1 MVANIKKK
9 KKKKYH
15 VPLDITNYKVV
26 LPEKKKS
33 DLNLTNSSES
43 ATNLQERLKTEESH
57 GNAINKIQTIENSS

>member
-26 LPEKKKS
+26 LPEKK
-33 DLNLTNSSES
+33 N
-43 ATNLQERLKTEESH
+43 
-57 GNAINKIQTIENSS
+57 QT